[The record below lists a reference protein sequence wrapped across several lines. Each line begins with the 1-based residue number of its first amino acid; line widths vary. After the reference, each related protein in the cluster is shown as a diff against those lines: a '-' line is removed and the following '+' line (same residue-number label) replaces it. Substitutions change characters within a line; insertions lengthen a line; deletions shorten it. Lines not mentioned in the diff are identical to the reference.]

1 MCKKISL
8 GVIGLVLVAG
18 LLFGGRLIPY
28 AQTAYQKMRDA
39 ANDRVPVEFQ
49 IDAAK
54 KQLEQIGPQI
64 EDMVHQIAIEK
75 MQIKRLAGDLQ
86 RQQDILENSYGEMIT
101 LRNHLASSE
110 EFYVATN
117 NRKYDR
123 SRVEEDLRHRLS
135 MYKTAEATMKKQ
147 EENLRI
153 RQEALQGALARLDE
167 TKAQQRELEV
177 QIENLN
183 ARNRMN
189 EVVATSSKLDFDNS
203 QLSRTRKMIDEIDA
217 KISAEEEVL
226 NLAPKYYG
234 QIPVSKSS
242 MDDQS
247 DILKELDAL
256 EATKAKKD
264 KDSVD
269 FRRRNLN
276 RKHSAGFI

>member
-1 MCKKISL
+1 MCKKVSL
-8 GVIGLVLVAG
+8 GVIGFMLIAG

-54 KQLEQIGPQI
+54 KQLEQIGPQV

-75 MQIKRLAGDLQ
+75 MQIKRLAADVK
-86 RQQDILENSYGEMIT
+86 RQDNMLEKSYAEMMT
-101 LRNHLASSE
+101 LRNHLASSD

-123 SRVEEDLRHRLS
+123 TRVEEDLRHRLS
-135 MYKTAEATMKKQ
+135 LYKTAVATKEKQ
-147 EENLRI
+147 QDILRI
-153 RQEALQGALARLDE
+153 RNEALQGAFARLEE

-177 QIENLN
+177 QIENLM

-203 QLSRTRKMIDEIDA
+203 ELAQTRKMIDDIDA
-217 KISAEEEVL
+217 KISAKEEVL
-226 NLAPKYYG
+226 NMAPKFYG
-234 QIPVSKSS
+234 QIPVSESDAES
-242 MDDQS
+242 QL
-247 DILKELDAL
+247 DILQELDAL
-256 EATKAKKD
+256 EAAKKSGD
-264 KDSVD
+264 KDETFD
-269 FRRRNLN
+269 FNDE
-276 RKHSAGFI
+276 I